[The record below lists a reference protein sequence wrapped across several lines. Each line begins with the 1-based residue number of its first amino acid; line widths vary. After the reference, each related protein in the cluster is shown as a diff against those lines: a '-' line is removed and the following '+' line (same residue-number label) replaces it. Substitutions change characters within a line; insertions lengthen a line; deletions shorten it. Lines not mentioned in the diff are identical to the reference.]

1 MKKFFSTHRSSWERN
16 HDFTF
21 IELLVVIA
29 IIAILAGM
37 LLPALNN
44 ARERARAIS
53 CVGTLNQIGKACAM
67 YVSDNR
73 EYYPLYQNATSGTG
87 RKYFFY
93 VGESGI
99 LTPYLPVLDD
109 KNSRYTRGVDFLGS
123 IRANGKKGPLTCPTR
138 QSDGV
143 SLVKSYGMNRRLY
156 ESVEVFF
163 KQSLSL
169 RPSAT
174 MYIGEGKEV
183 NPTFY
188 IDWLA
193 AYPDDRLGFIHSK
206 RSNLL
211 MLDFHVE
218 SRNRQQVPETTADV
232 YRTMENRLFWDHR
245 CTQ

>member
-16 HDFTF
+16 HDFTL

-93 VGESGI
+93 VGESGL

-123 IRANGKKGPLTCPTR
+123 IRANGKKGPLVCPTR
-138 QSDGV
+138 QSNGE
-143 SLVKSYGMNRRLY
+143 SLIKSYGMNRRLY
-156 ESVEVFF
+156 ESTEVFF
-163 KQSLSL
+163 KQSLTL
-169 RPSAT
+169 RPSLS

-193 AYPDDRLGFIHSK
+193 SYPNDRLGFIHSR

-218 SRNRQQVPETTADV
+218 SRNGQQVPETTDEV
-232 YRTMENRLFWDHR
+232 YRNMENRLFWDHR
-245 CTQ
+245 GKQ